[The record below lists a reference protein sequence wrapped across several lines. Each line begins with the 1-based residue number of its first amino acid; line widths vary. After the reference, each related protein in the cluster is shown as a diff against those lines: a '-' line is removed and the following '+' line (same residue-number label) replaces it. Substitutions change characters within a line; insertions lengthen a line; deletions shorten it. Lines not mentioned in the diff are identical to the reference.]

1 MKFYDRQSELEELA
15 LLYRQASKA
24 ARMTVLTGRRRVGKT
39 ILALES
45 AREQSCLYL
54 FVSRKSEALLCAE
67 YLDEIKRR
75 FPVPVIGDIRTFKDV
90 FALLVEVCRT
100 QRLTVIIDEFQ
111 EFLSVNPAVYSEI
124 QNLWDL
130 NKASC
135 KMNLILIGSVYSLMH
150 RIFQDNKEPLFGRA
164 DRFMI
169 LKPFSIA
176 TLWEILSDAGVNS
189 TGLLFDYYAF
199 TGGLPTYVELLVTNK
214 AFSHAKIVDFMLHQN
229 SPFLQEGRHVLIEE
243 FGKDHGTYFSI
254 LELIAA
260 GRTARP
266 QIESILEANVG
277 GFFDRLE
284 HDYAIVAKVKPFNAK
299 PLSRLQRYRIVDNFL
314 CFWFRFIYRNRSA
327 VETGNFAYAKDILK
341 RDYSTY
347 CGRMLEWFYH
357 DLFAATGNYNLI
369 GSYWERDNQNEIDLV
384 AVNDIKKTIVLADI
398 KLDKARISLANLRKR
413 SERLLAGYRR
423 YQPEFIGLSLADI
436 GKYLP
441 NRKS

>member
-169 LKPFSIA
+169 LKSFGIVAVISGIICFIYFMFPAFVMHALFGRSYDLGIRNLGLMGVFLTVYSCAYIIVLSALATAKKYIWIPVTIA
-176 TLWEILSDAGVNS
+176 AITQIIIITLIHTDVRQIIYINLAVS
-189 TGLLFDYYAF
+189 TF
-199 TGGLPTYVELLVTNK
+199 LLV
-214 AFSHAKIVDFMLHQN
+214 
-229 SPFLQEGRHVLIEE
+229 G
-243 FGKDHGTYFSI
+243 
-254 LELIAA
+254 
-260 GRTARP
+260 
-266 QIESILEANVG
+266 
-277 GFFDRLE
+277 
-284 HDYAIVAKVKPFNAK
+284 
-299 PLSRLQRYRIVDNFL
+299 
-314 CFWFRFIYRNRSA
+314 
-327 VETGNFAYAKDILK
+327 
-341 RDYSTY
+341 
-347 CGRMLEWFYH
+347 
-357 DLFAATGNYNLI
+357 
-369 GSYWERDNQNEIDLV
+369 
-384 AVNDIKKTIVLADI
+384 
-398 KLDKARISLANLRKR
+398 SLAVL
-413 SERLLAGYRR
+413 
-423 YQPEFIGLSLADI
+423 
-436 GKYLP
+436 
-441 NRKS
+441 KSHE